1 MSRSEDLIFS
11 AQELV
16 AISVALQNQIEDCL
30 DFLSNPGLSNAEK
43 AKLNQTVQISRSAA
57 SRLDKILKSNNIEP
71 LESSF

>member
-1 MSRSEDLIFS
+1 MSRSEDLILS

-16 AISVALQNQIEDCL
+16 AISVALQNQIDDCL
-30 DFLSNPGLSNAEK
+30 VFLSSPGLTNAEK

-71 LESSF
+71 LESPF